1 MSMLGAIAGVVLAY
15 WGLRSFVAAAP
26 DLPRMDAVR
35 IDETVLLFALVTTL
49 LTALLFGLVPALHI
63 AGGDVAGSLRERSL
77 AGRRGA
83 QRVRG
88 ALVIVQMALSLVLLI
103 GAGLLVRSLIN
114 RLDTGVGFDVERLLT
129 AEVQL
134 PFDAYDT
141 EEKAALLFETLV
153 ERVAGLPGV
162 AHASAI
168 TFPPLAGSGT
178 GTTIW
183 PTDRPDPV
191 TGDEPVGDIRWIQ
204 RDYPQTMGIPVV
216 AGRGFVAAD
225 AGGPLVV
232 LINETAA
239 REFWPG
245 QSALGKGI
253 AMPWD
258 ETMRAEVVGVLAD
271 IRHDAPDIEPLP
283 MFYWDHRQFRP
294 FPQMSLVVRT
304 AGRPTDVMPSI
315 RSVLRELDP
324 RLPIYNVR
332 PMEELFAKAVARPR
346 ITAVSLGAFALL
358 ALILAA
364 MGTYS
369 VMAYATEQR
378 SQEIGIRIALGASR
392 AAVVRMVVGQGLM
405 LIGVALVLG
414 TAGALAVSRVLQN
427 LVYDVTTTD
436 PLTFAAMAALLAGTG
451 AVACWLPAQR
461 ASGIDPAAAIRS
473 E

>member
-1 MSMLGAIAGVVLAY
+1 
-15 WGLRSFVAAAP
+15 
-26 DLPRMDAVR
+26 
-35 IDETVLLFALVTTL
+35 
-49 LTALLFGLVPALHI
+49 
-63 AGGDVAGSLRERSL
+63 
-77 AGRRGA
+77 
-83 QRVRG
+83 
-88 ALVIVQMALSLVLLI
+88 
-103 GAGLLVRSLIN
+103 
-114 RLDTGVGFDVERLLT
+114 
-129 AEVQL
+129 
-134 PFDAYDT
+134 
-141 EEKAALLFETLV
+141 
-153 ERVAGLPGV
+153 
-162 AHASAI
+162 
-168 TFPPLAGSGT
+168 
-178 GTTIW
+178 
-183 PTDRPDPV
+183 
-191 TGDEPVGDIRWIQ
+191 
-204 RDYPQTMGIPVV
+204 
-216 AGRGFVAAD
+216 
-225 AGGPLVV
+225 
-232 LINETAA
+232 
-239 REFWPG
+239 
-245 QSALGKGI
+245 
-253 AMPWD
+253 
-258 ETMRAEVVGVLAD
+258 
-271 IRHDAPDIEPLP
+271 
-283 MFYWDHRQFRP
+283 
-294 FPQMSLVVRT
+294 
-304 AGRPTDVMPSI
+304 MPSI